1 MTIFLV
7 RYYYV
12 HLKTDVGWKLRD
24 VKHLAEDAQ

>member
-7 RYYYV
+7 RCYV

-24 VKHLAEDAQ
+24 VKHLAKGAQ